1 MRNLKTATDVLQHR
15 LETARLFAQAWADV
29 NFDTRAPYKEL
40 STQCMYRNQEGHWNL
55 VIEIIDAPKNTQ
67 SKDTIFNIDILGF
80 EKIPEVIKDRAA
92 YWENR
97 AKDIEETM
105 RDLETTLK
113 KCDQIIDKFTSLLDE
128 AGGNRETRSLI
139 YKYTEEKILNLEF
152 Y

>member
-80 EKIPEVIKDRAA
+80 EKIPEVIKDRAM
-92 YWENR
+92 YWKNN
-97 AKDIEETM
+97 AKEIEET
-105 RDLETTLK
+105 LNCVETTLNR
-113 KCDQIIDKFTSLLDE
+113 CDEIIDGFISLLNE
-128 AGGNRETRSLI
+128 TSNGETRSLI
-139 YKYTEEKILNLEF
+139 HEYMEEKIMNLV
-152 Y
+152 